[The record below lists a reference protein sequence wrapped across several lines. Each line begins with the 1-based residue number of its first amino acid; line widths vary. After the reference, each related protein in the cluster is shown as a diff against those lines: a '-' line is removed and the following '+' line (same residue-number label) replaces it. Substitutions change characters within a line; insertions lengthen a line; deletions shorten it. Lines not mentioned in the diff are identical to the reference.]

1 MEGWRRVARWCLALV
16 VAVSILAMIWPGFAL
31 FADRTYPFI
40 FGLPFSLAWH
50 VIWLVVG
57 FLAVLLYH
65 VMTGEEG

>member
-1 MEGWRRVARWCLALV
+1 
-16 VAVSILAMIWPGFAL
+16 MIWPGFAL